1 MTSVKY
7 ETIFKLFLGNITD
20 YKLASLNE
28 EDAKELLTE
37 YLHKSLAATYLNHLF
52 SSYELDD
59 DMETFSYTM
68 TYDTGNDETDF
79 VCVAISKWMVY
90 EWFHNQVRNTV
101 NTAQFFGGSEQK
113 YYSQQQH
120 LAELKELED
129 SVYKE
134 ARHFVMDRGWIN
146 NSYLGGS

>member
-1 MTSVKY
+1 MASVSY
-7 ETIFKLFLGNITD
+7 ETIFNLFLGNITD

-28 EDAKELLTE
+28 DDANTLMTE
-37 YLHKSLAATYLNHLF
+37 YLHKSLAASYLNRIF
-52 SSYELDD
+52 SSVTLDD
-59 DMETFSYTM
+59 DTRIISFTLA
-68 TYDTGNDETDF
+68 YDSGRDETDF
-79 VCVAISKWMVY
+79 VCNAIAKWMTY
-90 EWFHNQVRNTV
+90 EWFHNQVRSTV

-120 LAELKELED
+120 LAELKDLED
-129 SVYKE
+129 SLYKE